1 MASEFDDNEEIFRN
15 VSELKRRLYQTE
27 VSLQKLQAPR
37 HPSLTESDSHE
48 LLPFL
53 SLRDLDDHAH
63 PSERRS
69 VSDQSVR
76 KNSSSKYRES
86 RSWSKLYS
94 QTKTSEE
101 RDQKFLM
108 EKLHQL
114 REENSLLVNENNRL
128 QNEVESCN
136 TDDRASQMQI
146 LQQIDN
152 MDLLKKQVKMLK
164 SDLKSKDKDLRS
176 VERELE
182 RSLSQ
187 QQQWED
193 FINESRREAD
203 SIRDDLR
210 SEAEV
215 RQRAER
221 EKAEAKQMLDSNKQE
236 MMDYKSKVAK
246 ELKEHEHAKQYLET
260 SLQHCDREREVL
272 LEKATSLEEELQNAR
287 EEVRSLKINLNSLSG
302 VQSVSKELEDVI
314 SGQEKQLEQLRNRLD
329 EAKRENV
336 ELQETNQQQRQQLID
351 VRKDIEKSED
361 NFGKL
366 REEQRKRLPSVTS
379 ESSLST
385 ISHSAPVDERHFYLS
400 PESARLDGVG
410 AETLEEEH
418 STLEADGKKSPRT
431 AAAELRMRKA
441 IKNAELQRN
450 HARLQQRSAGLDSDQ
465 SVLDGLRSELLTIV
479 EQSKIDARKSSK
491 LQEIINKLDEERNH
505 QVKKLQ
511 ILQSQLKEVKEEK
524 DALGRQIK
532 LRDSH
537 YTQIQKDMEEK
548 GSKLSHLTQEL
559 QRKEMQIV
567 SLESQL
573 EKTTTDFREQ
583 LSSLSQVDLKL
594 REKSNQFDI
603 LEKKFSEKSKHVE
616 EISEKLVEEQS
627 LHSEQ
632 CRELEHHIGQLQ
644 DEVVNLKSHLE
655 DENKRNE
662 NSQKQ
667 ITEKTVRVG
676 QLEAKLHQTQMI
688 LQQKDSEYDVAR
700 QTLERQMKE
709 GWSRSSQLE
718 AALVICKEELAMYIT
733 KLKQSREKHQLETA
747 TKSHEVLTLENQ
759 LQRTIDEME
768 EKANQTT
775 SLERALDERQ
785 QMLLGSNQRIT
796 ELEERESQLEEQVSY
811 FERELTKL
819 RAQSMEESDSLDTK
833 LNQATV
839 KLDEK
844 TKQLQELLKEHS
856 KVKVELQQL
865 QRKTI
870 SLETEVSGHQ
880 KTESKQNDQLVA
892 VQCQLQTLEKKLTEE
907 KQKVSEL
914 EEALSAK
921 VDEVSE
927 HQTHSRE
934 LDVERNRARG
944 ELQEASRQ
952 LTELQHLLQRSR
964 AEVKEKKQL
973 INELEEDLGQA
984 KDEVQSKENDL
995 QEMESVLKSSHAELE
1010 ERTKQVNQFDAV
1022 VKEHQT
1028 TVEIR
1033 VKELEAELSDGKEE
1047 SKRLVEQISNLE
1059 QRCFEQVQELQL
1071 QSFHKQNVES
1081 NLQSKEKE
1089 IEDKNKQIRSL
1100 EQEVERMNSDL
1111 TEEEGN
1117 NQKQNQELQ
1126 MIHEQY
1132 QRANQEQIKLRKEL
1146 TDAHTELEHLSRQLE
1161 ELSQVCRNKDGE
1173 CTRLARQ
1180 LGEAKARE
1188 VTIQSQLTSEMSKVT
1203 QQQHYE
1209 LEQKEQELADLQ
1221 RDHFQLLTLKD
1232 QQVAEVNCLKDGD
1245 AKLRGQ
1251 MKYFQEQENKLQA
1264 HLKAKDEMLQ
1274 AANEAVVI
1282 KEAECARLS
1291 AQISGYE
1298 RALYSR
1304 RANISPL
1311 SRISSAHDSPAS
1323 RNNLTHSS
1331 PRVPPPPLY
1340 RSMSDSAH
1348 QREPYIDSQT
1358 ELNYPLL
1365 YSTRPQMMAAKS
1377 GTPNYS
1383 QGLEHLETD
1392 FKQPLDINE
1401 RWTGEEKISRPEE
1414 EEVNLKDQNG
1424 RDSIE
1429 GVNMASFQDMLSYV
1443 NRKMLQD
1450 GRQATQRYKI
1460 SNTQGTPDRFDFGQ
1474 MNRDNSSTLNKRST
1488 LADSFVGLGVR
1499 GVPEGKPWQEELGH
1513 SLSQNGR
1520 SNQNHSSDL
1529 AGHDVSLNS
1538 MQGDLLHPRS
1548 DQFGLGNTLPF
1559 ISSLLAN
1566 SVESPTLSDKTGGSF
1581 PRGVDSPSSLSTRSD
1596 QDAKER
1602 PTPSQVDANKQ
1613 ASNRP
1618 RPPKAPSKDTS
1629 KKSVN
1634 RSLFDD
1640 TKKKGKLSTTKKHRG
1655 KIPKR

>member
-1 MASEFDDNEEIFRN
+1 M
-15 VSELKRRLYQTE
+15 KR
-27 VSLQKLQAPR
+27 A
-37 HPSLTESDSHE
+37 
-48 LLPFL
+48 
-53 SLRDLDDHAH
+53 
-63 PSERRS
+63 
-69 VSDQSVR
+69 
-76 KNSSSKYRES
+76 
-86 RSWSKLYS
+86 
-94 QTKTSEE
+94 
-101 RDQKFLM
+101 
-108 EKLHQL
+108 
-114 REENSLLVNENNRL
+114 
-128 QNEVESCN
+128 
-136 TDDRASQMQI
+136 I
-146 LQQIDN
+146 ID
-152 MDLLKKQVKMLK
+152 
-164 SDLKSKDKDLRS
+164 
-176 VERELE
+176 
-182 RSLSQ
+182 
-187 QQQWED
+187 
-193 FINESRREAD
+193 
-203 SIRDDLR
+203 
-210 SEAEV
+210 
-215 RQRAER
+215 
-221 EKAEAKQMLDSNKQE
+221 
-236 MMDYKSKVAK
+236 
-246 ELKEHEHAKQYLET
+246 
-260 SLQHCDREREVL
+260 
-272 LEKATSLEEELQNAR
+272 
-287 EEVRSLKINLNSLSG
+287 
-302 VQSVSKELEDVI
+302 
-314 SGQEKQLEQLRNRLD
+314 
-329 EAKRENV
+329 
-336 ELQETNQQQRQQLID
+336 
-351 VRKDIEKSED
+351 
-361 NFGKL
+361 
-366 REEQRKRLPSVTS
+366 
-379 ESSLST
+379 
-385 ISHSAPVDERHFYLS
+385 
-400 PESARLDGVG
+400 
-410 AETLEEEH
+410 
-418 STLEADGKKSPRT
+418 
-431 AAAELRMRKA
+431 
-441 IKNAELQRN
+441 
-450 HARLQQRSAGLDSDQ
+450 
-465 SVLDGLRSELLTIV
+465 
-479 EQSKIDARKSSK
+479 
-491 LQEIINKLDEERNH
+491 
-505 QVKKLQ
+505 
-511 ILQSQLKEVKEEK
+511 
-524 DALGRQIK
+524 
-532 LRDSH
+532 
-537 YTQIQKDMEEK
+537 
-548 GSKLSHLTQEL
+548 
-559 QRKEMQIV
+559 KEMV
-567 SLESQL
+567 
-573 EKTTTDFREQ
+573 
-583 LSSLSQVDLKL
+583 
-594 REKSNQFDI
+594 
-603 LEKKFSEKSKHVE
+603 
-616 EISEKLVEEQS
+616 
-627 LHSEQ
+627 
-632 CRELEHHIGQLQ
+632 
-644 DEVVNLKSHLE
+644 
-655 DENKRNE
+655 
-662 NSQKQ
+662 
-667 ITEKTVRVG
+667 
-676 QLEAKLHQTQMI
+676 
-688 LQQKDSEYDVAR
+688 
-700 QTLERQMKE
+700 
-709 GWSRSSQLE
+709 
-718 AALVICKEELAMYIT
+718 
-733 KLKQSREKHQLETA
+733 
-747 TKSHEVLTLENQ
+747 
-759 LQRTIDEME
+759 
-768 EKANQTT
+768 
-775 SLERALDERQ
+775 
-785 QMLLGSNQRIT
+785 
-796 ELEERESQLEEQVSY
+796 VSY

-844 TKQLQELLKEHS
+844 TKQLKELLKEHS

-1100 EQEVERMNSDL
+1100 EQRVERMNSDL

-1132 QRANQEQIKLRKEL
+1132 QIANQEQIKLRKEL
-1146 TDAHTELEHLSRQLE
+1146 TDAHTEL
-1161 ELSQVCRNKDGE
+1161 
-1173 CTRLARQ
+1173 
-1180 LGEAKARE
+1180 
-1188 VTIQSQLTSEMSKVT
+1188 
-1203 QQQHYE
+1203 
-1209 LEQKEQELADLQ
+1209 LADLQ

-1251 MKYFQEQENKLQA
+1251 MKYFREQENKLQA

-1298 RALYSR
+1298 RALYTR
-1304 RANISPL
+1304 KANISPL

-1340 RSMSDSAH
+1340 RSMSDSAN

-1358 ELNYPLL
+1358 ELNYPS
-1365 YSTRPQMMAAKS
+1365 YSTRPQTMPAKS
-1377 GTPNYS
+1377 RTPKYS
-1383 QGLEHLETD
+1383 QGLEHSETD

-1538 MQGDLLHPRS
+1538 MRGDLLHPRS